1 MELEARSQSIAE
13 VKQRNKHLIWAV
25 LGLTVAVVLL
35 ASRIAT
41 QSAIVVLQ
49 TPGMPSSAEIE
60 ESAVDKG
67 TQMATLI
74 TLTSSIAQINPAN
87 AAFMKRVIQ
96 NYLLPEA
103 YTEVSAEIDAKVR
116 QLELQHELG
125 SYYFVFKSYR
135 YDPVLR
141 RHFILG
147 DVHTVNAARDTPEP
161 YVFEYRIQV
170 MNYRL
175 WAAKPIVYPGD
186 RPHDSEWLK
195 SNEATNTQAT
205 QRAAQ

>member
-13 VKQRNKHLIWAV
+13 VKQRNKHLIWAI
-25 LGLTVAVVLL
+25 LGLTVTVVLL

-49 TPGMPSSAEIE
+49 TPGMPNAAEIE

-74 TLTSSIAQINPAN
+74 TLTSSIAQVNPAN
-87 AAFMKRVIQ
+87 AEFMKRVIQ
-96 NYLLPEA
+96 NYLIPED
-103 YTEVSAEIDAKVR
+103 YTTVSQEIDAKV
-116 QLELQHELG
+116 QLLEKQHELG
-125 SYYFVFKSYR
+125 SYYFVFRSYR
-135 YDPVLR
+135 YDPVLH
-141 RHFILG
+141 RHFVLG

-170 MNYRL
+170 TNYRV
-175 WAAKPIVYPGD
+175 WAAKPVVYAGD

-195 SNEATNTQAT
+195 SNQAANTQAT
-205 QRAAQ
+205 QPAAQ